1 MNSLSTFENTKS
13 KIGFAVGPVL
23 FVIILLIPI
32 PDTFLQSVRQTPN
45 LSDIEVIEL
54 ATGMKTILALL
65 LLMVTWWITE
75 AIPISVTAMLPMVI
89 IPLFQVKGLV
99 HGDFFDFTFANTI
112 KNYAHPVIGLFFGC
126 FLLAAAMQKY
136 GIDKRATLWI
146 LTRGKIAANPNRILL
161 VMMYSSAFMSM
172 WISNTATV
180 AILLPIAMGLL
191 TQSNLQENKNGFGV
205 ALMLGIAWSASVG
218 GVGTI
223 IGTPPN
229 GIALSIL
236 KQNNMDAINFLDW
249 MKIGVPYVVLFIPI
263 VWFLLIKLFP
273 AASDT
278 LIDLKFLSNQQSQI
292 GKLKT
297 GEILTASV
305 FLLAII
311 LWISRPFWEFL
322 LSNNISDKLSWIDEY
337 LIGLF
342 IGLILFVIP
351 VNFKKLEFVLN
362 WRDTKFV
369 DWGTLILFGGGL
381 ALSDAMFKTGLAS
394 WIAASFIGLFGSPST
409 FVMLMIVVVFIVF
422 LTEVTSNTAVT
433 AMMVPV
439 LIAIALKTG
448 NDPTTLAVAVAF
460 SASLAFMLP
469 VATPPNALVFST
481 GFVKM
486 TQMVKAGFFLN
497 IIACFFTLIIFFI
510 FGHLIFK
517 ILTF

>member
-1 MNSLSTFENTKS
+1 MISFTTFKNIKS
-13 KIGFAVGPVL
+13 KIGFTIGP
-23 FVIILLIPI
+23 IIFITILWMPI
-32 PDTFLQSVRQTPN
+32 PETFLQSIRQIPN
-45 LSDIEVIEL
+45 LSEIEVLEL
-54 ATGMKTILALL
+54 ATGMKAVLALL
-65 LLMVTWWITE
+65 LLMITWWITE
-75 AIPISVTAMLPMVI
+75 AIPISVTAMLPMII

-99 HGDFFDFTFANTI
+99 NGAIYDFTFANTL

-146 LTRGKIAANPNRILL
+146 LTRGNIAANPKRILL
-161 VMMYSSAFMSM
+161 AMMYSSAFMSM

-180 AILLPIAMGLL
+180 AILLPIAMGLIA
-191 TQSNLQENKNGFGV
+191 QSKLQESQNGFGV

-229 GIALSIL
+229 GIAISIL
-236 KQNNMDAINFLDW
+236 RQNNLETMNFLDW
-249 MKIGVPYVVLFIPI
+249 MKIGVPYVVLFIPV

-273 AASDT
+273 AT
-278 LIDLKFLSNQQSQI
+278 NGTIIDFKFLNSQKSQI
-292 GKLKT
+292 GKPNT
-297 GEILTASV
+297 GEIITTSV

-311 LWISRPFWEFL
+311 LWISRPFWANL
-322 LSNNISDKLSWIDEY
+322 LTNNISDKLSWIDEY

-342 IGLILFVIP
+342 VGLILFFIP

-362 WRDTKFV
+362 WKDTKFV

-381 ALSDAMFKTGLAS
+381 ALSDAMFKTGLAA

-409 FVMLMIVVVFIVF
+409 FVMLMVVVVFIVF

-433 AMMVPV
+433 SMMVPV
-439 LIAIALKTG
+439 LIAIAFKTG
-448 NDPTTLAVAVAF
+448 NDPTTLGVAVAF

-469 VATPPNALVFST
+469 VATPPNALVFGT
-481 GFVKM
+481 GYVKM
-486 TQMVKAGFFLN
+486 TQMVKGGLLLN

-510 FGHLIFK
+510 FGHLLFK
-517 ILTF
+517 VLTI

>member
-1 MNSLSTFENTKS
+1 MISLTTFENIKA
-13 KIGFAVGPVL
+13 KIGFTVGPIL
-23 FVIILLIPI
+23 FIAILLMPV
-32 PDTFLQSVRQTPN
+32 PETFLQSIRQIPN
-45 LSDIEVIEL
+45 LTDNEVVEL
-54 ATGMKTILALL
+54 ATGMKTVLALL

-75 AIPISVTAMLPMVI
+75 AIPISVTAMLPMI
-89 IPLFQVKGLV
+89 MIPLFQVKGLV
-99 HGDFFDFTFANTI
+99 NGVLFEFTFANTI

-136 GIDKRATLWI
+136 GIDKRVTLWI
-146 LTRGKIAANPNRILL
+146 LTRGKIAAKPNRILL
-161 VMMYSSAFMSM
+161 AMMYSSAFLSM

-180 AILLPIAMGLL
+180 AILLPIAIGMIS
-191 TQSNLQENKNGFGV
+191 QSNLQESKNGFGV

-236 KQNNMDAINFLDW
+236 KQNNLQTINFLDW
-249 MKIGVPYVVLFIPI
+249 MKIGVPYVVLFIPV

-273 AASDT
+273 ASRGT
-278 LIDLKFLSNQQSQI
+278 IIDLKFLSSQKSQI

-305 FLLAII
+305 FVSAVI

-322 LSNNISDKLSWIDEY
+322 LTNNISDKLSWIDEY

-342 IGLILFVIP
+342 VGLILFVIP

-362 WRDTKFV
+362 WKDTKFV
-369 DWGTLILFGGGL
+369 EWGTLILFGGGL

-433 AMMVPV
+433 SMMVPV
-439 LIAIALKTG
+439 LIAIGLQTG
-448 NDPTTLAVAVAF
+448 NNPTTLAVAVAF

-469 VATPPNALVFST
+469 VATPPNALVFGS
-481 GFVKM
+481 GYVKM
-486 TQMVKAGFFLN
+486 SHMIKGGFFLN

-510 FGHLIFK
+510 FGHLLFK

>member
-1 MNSLSTFENTKS
+1 MISLTTFENIKA
-13 KIGFAVGPVL
+13 KIGLTVGPIL
-23 FVIILLIPI
+23 FVAILLMPV
-32 PDTFLQSVRQTPN
+32 PETFLPSIRQIPN
-45 LSDIEVIEL
+45 LTDNEVVEL
-54 ATGMKTILALL
+54 ATGMKTVLALL
-65 LLMVTWWITE
+65 LLMVIFWITE
-75 AIPISVTAMLPMVI
+75 AIHISVTAMLPMI
-89 IPLFQVKGLV
+89 MIPLFQVKGLV
-99 HGDFFDFTFANTI
+99 NGALFDFTFANTI

-136 GIDKRATLWI
+136 GIDKRVTLWI
-146 LTRGKIAANPNRILL
+146 LTRGNIAAKPNRILL
-161 VMMYSSAFMSM
+161 AMMYSSAFLSM

-180 AILLPIAMGLL
+180 AILLPIAIGLIA
-191 TQSNLQENKNGFGV
+191 QSNLQESNNGFGV

-218 GVGTI
+218 GIGTI

-236 KQNNMDAINFLDW
+236 KQNNLQTINFLDW
-249 MKIGVPYVVLFIPI
+249 MKIGVPYLVLFIPV

-273 AASDT
+273 ASRGT
-278 LIDLKFLSNQQSQI
+278 IIDLKFLSSEKSQI

-305 FLLAII
+305 FLSAII

-322 LSNNISDKLSWIDEY
+322 LTNNISDKLSWIDEY

-342 IGLILFVIP
+342 VGLILFVVP
-351 VNFKKLEFVLN
+351 VNFKKLEFVLH
-362 WRDTKFV
+362 WKDTKFV

-394 WIAASFIGLFGSPST
+394 WIAGSFIGLFGSPST

-422 LTEVTSNTAVT
+422 LTEITSNTAVT
-433 AMMVPV
+433 SMMVPV
-439 LIAIALKTG
+439 LIAIGLTTG

-469 VATPPNALVFST
+469 VATPPNALVFGS
-481 GFVKM
+481 GYVKM
-486 TQMVKAGFFLN
+486 NQMIKGGFFLN

-510 FGHLIFK
+510 FGHRLFK